1 MVSQRQRR
9 SKGQGSGD
17 VSDIVYLLWF
27 VQEHEKGPKKFVSSA
42 FPSTSVSPAEAWT
55 WVLLLFAL
63 LGWRR
68 VSKPWATWWKTAAM
82 SPSPFLSRRRKAI
95 PTRNI

>member
-27 VQEHEKGPKKFVSSA
+27 VQEHEKGQQTELLIGVYDSEASANAAIERLKKKPGFVD
-42 FPSTSVSPAEAWT
+42 FPEGFQIHRRELGLDSWT
-55 WVLLLFAL
+55 GGFVQ
-63 LGWRR
+63 G
-68 VSKPWATWWKTAAM
+68 
-82 SPSPFLSRRRKAI
+82 
-95 PTRNI
+95 

>member
-27 VQEHEKGPKKFVSSA
+27 VQEHEKGQQTELLIGVYDSEASANAAIERLKKKPGFVD
-42 FPSTSVSPAEAWT
+42 FPEGFQSIVANSGLTVGQED
-55 WVLLLFAL
+55 LF
-63 LGWRR
+63 
-68 VSKPWATWWKTAAM
+68 
-82 SPSPFLSRRRKAI
+82 KAD
-95 PTRNI
+95 